1 MGEGGGVR
9 LRGVGPAGQGVGAV
23 ADGGKRRRGRLGA
36 AGHRIGGALEL
47 ANHGAQLE
55 FQQFQDFLGR
65 IAFDGRGRLGMGRR
79 LCSLRGRR
87 SCSHVRQTLPK

>member
-1 MGEGGGVR
+1 

-23 ADGGKRRRGRLGA
+23 ANGGKRRGGRLGA

-79 LCSLRGRR
+79 LRGLRGSR